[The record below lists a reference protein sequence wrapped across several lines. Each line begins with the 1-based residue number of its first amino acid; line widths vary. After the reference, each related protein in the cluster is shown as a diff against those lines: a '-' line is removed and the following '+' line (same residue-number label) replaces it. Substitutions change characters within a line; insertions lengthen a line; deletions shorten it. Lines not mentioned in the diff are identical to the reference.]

1 MYKLTSYG
9 KSHLYPVTI
18 KSATKKR
25 VDCAIKAARKRWP
38 GGRLYLRADGVTR
51 YMSRHGVK
59 TSTGLMCHILIER
72 V

>member
-1 MYKLTSYG
+1 MYKLTSFG
-9 KSHLYPVTI
+9 KSHLWPITI
-18 KSATKKR
+18 HKASKKR

-38 GGRLYLRADGVTR
+38 GGRIYVRADGLAR

-59 TSTGLMCHILIER
+59 TPTGLMCHILIER